1 MIAHLLKP
9 ELDELIEN
17 KEWVTIKE
25 VLEDVPAVDV
35 SELLEELEPEVA
47 VVIFR
52 LLKKSKAADV
62 FSYLSSAKGVELL
75 EVFSRQQ
82 LSDVMSNLE
91 PDERVALLEELPGDL
106 TQKVL
111 NSLAPDDV
119 AQVRRL
125 LGYPAESVGR
135 LMTTNYVRIKQHWT
149 VAKSFEHIRRF
160 GRTAET
166 VNVIY
171 VADKNE
177 KLIDACRVQPESTDS
192 DEGHQ
197 SAFHSVNVIYVAD
210 KNEKL
215 IDDLRLNQLILA
227 EPDTLI
233 SDIMDNTFVALSAF
247 DDQEEAVWM
256 LSKYDRIALPV
267 VDSGGILVG
276 IVTVDD
282 ILDVAE
288 EETTEDMHL
297 MAGMSALDKS
307 YTETNIGELVPRR
320 VGCLILLFLRQMFTV
335 PAMATYEDTL
345 AMAAIL
351 APFIPMIIPSGANS
365 GSQAATL
372 IIRSISTN
380 DLKLNDWLPVLKK
393 ELISGLLLGSI
404 LGIMGTIVIALWM
417 MMRGDPFTY
426 ALMMQAF
433 TVGTSLVG
441 VVLFG
446 NLSGAMLPFIMS
458 KIGLDPAVTS
468 APFVATI
475 VDVTGIFIYFS
486 TAVFLLKGVV
496 L

>member
-17 KEWVTIKE
+17 KESVTIKE
-25 VLEDVPAVDV
+25 VLEDVPAVEV
-35 SELLEELEPEVA
+35 SELLEELEPDVA

-62 FSYLSSAKGVELL
+62 FSYLSSGKGVELL

-91 PDERVALLEELPGDL
+91 TDERVALLEELPGDL

-166 VNVIY
+166 
-171 VADKNE
+171 
-177 KLIDACRVQPESTDS
+177 
-192 DEGHQ
+192 
-197 SAFHSVNVIYVAD
+197 VNVIYVAD

-307 YTETNIGELVPRR
+307 YTETNIGEMVQKR
-320 VGCLILLFLRQMFTV
+320 VGWLILLFLGQMFTV
-335 PAMATYEDTL
+335 TAMASYEDTL

-351 APFIPMIIPSGANS
+351 ALFIPMIISSGGNS

-380 DLKLNDWLPVLKK
+380 DLKLNDWLTVLKK

>member
-149 VAKSFEHIRRF
+149 DNKSLEYIRKF

-166 VNVIY
+166 
-171 VADKNE
+171 
-177 KLIDACRVQPESTDS
+177 
-192 DEGHQ
+192 
-197 SAFHSVNVIYVAD
+197 VNVIYVAD

-307 YTETNIGELVPRR
+307 YTETNIGEMVQKR
-320 VGCLILLFLRQMFTV
+320 VGWLILLFLGQMFTV
-335 PAMATYEDTL
+335 TAMASYEDTL

-351 APFIPMIIPSGANS
+351 ALFIPMIISSGGNS

-380 DLKLNDWLPVLKK
+380 DLKLNDWLTVLKK

-417 MMRGDPFTY
+417 MMLGDPFTY
-426 ALMMQAF
+426 AVMMQAF

-496 L
+496 LYFLKVRFGYATIFGFGSECF